1 VAEDPNNPG
10 DSPGGAPPP
19 ATNSGK
25 YVLIPE
31 DLNGDG
37 ILNPDQFPPATTDYT
52 QIPGEDTPGG
62 PDDIPVDGPTPMFG
76 QAVPASRKKMRDFLS
91 NLKNKT
97 QTAGSGENTRIGP
110 FVDPANIRQ
119 SSTSTSRNPAGK
131 TLADLGRKY
140 MPGRRQAVSP
150 HQGLTSRDLTL
161 GDLSNRRDYGTTL
174 NTTSQAPE
182 SPYGG
187 DPGALPQPEQTVVS
201 DVLLNNR
208 FAPVTNKDGVSEEA
222 QAGVYAPG
230 NVSTDRFD
238 ASTFFTTLQK
248 KMGAYTPVVDEGTGK
263 NITLDE
269 MQVIATTLIQE
280 AIGGDSGTFLEGNLP
295 FGMGDIGLR
304 TGASK
309 IPVGKLRPRNAL
321 PALYQEK
328 ASNDDYLADSD
339 TRKTYGVNNTPDQ
352 MFDRF
357 FPATMVLIA
366 VATIAATMAAVFV
379 TSWVVQGGA
388 ALGNLGAD
396 QTAPYAPGSSKKS
409 SAFGNALSNFVS
421 LSDFGLISTK
431 NNPGEAARVGLQVF
445 LGIDPGGGAFDLS
458 TIGALVR
465 TPGFYVNI
473 GRAVLRDAIEIQ
485 EKFESAGP
493 GIGGFGAAAASA
505 ILEDFKTSKLVAA
518 INMFAAIGDAHL
530 EAKKKAFNI
539 DKLNGDSVLSHAT
552 KSRQKTT
559 DNSQPEKLK
568 LAWRSNSVTS
578 TFLNPVIV
586 NSAISAQSKSSLL
599 KAPEGIDF
607 EAPANNRIAP
617 DKVEKIE
624 DSLEAEYVP
633 FYFHDLRTNEI
644 VAFHAFLTNLNDNF
658 TVNYDS
664 ADFYGR
670 ADPVQTYSS
679 TRRNL
684 QFSFYVAATNPDD
697 FDSMWFKINKLITLL
712 YPQYSQGRELIN
724 SNGGKIIVPFSQVY
738 TASPMIRLRIG
749 DVVKSNFSK
758 FNLQRLFGLGTS
770 QFDPKAGEVTD
781 KEVLATPTGAAER
794 TKQIEIIENAKRK
807 AGPQPGQIW
816 KLSTS
821 AGKVKSVA
829 NGEEIDL
836 NTIKGASEVFAKI
849 GPTPGVT
856 PINTPVA
863 FTLYASLEDAKN
875 DSPISNFG
883 VGFVYTVGR
892 NALSPNLE
900 SKDIKAAEAA
910 ALASLGS
917 VPSDAVKKEA
927 YAKTVSDFFNE
938 DSNVVV
944 KSFKESSGRGL
955 AGVIKS
961 MNFNWIDNAQITW
974 ETDLFKR
981 APKICQIQISFEPV
995 HDIAPGIDHTGINRA
1010 PVYQVGDSVNMLA
1023 QKDEE
1028 NENARA
1034 NYKKQRDLLGAG
1046 SDGAIDAA
1054 ISSVADALT
1063 GGGS

>member
-1 VAEDPNNPG
+1 MAEDPNNPG
-10 DSPGGAPPP
+10 DAPGGAPPP
-19 ATNSGK
+19 AINSGK

-37 ILNPDQFPPATTDYT
+37 KLNPDQFPPATTDYT

-97 QTAGSGENTRIGP
+97 QTAGSGENTRIGS

-150 HQGLTSRDLTL
+150 GQGLTSRDLTL
-161 GDLSNRRDYGTTL
+161 RGRNNNREYGSTLDTT
-174 NTTSQAPE
+174 NQAPQ

-187 DPGALPQPEQTVVS
+187 DPGALPQPEETVVS

-208 FAPVTNKDGVSEEA
+208 FAPVTRKDGVSSEA

-230 NVSTDRFD
+230 DVSTDRFD
-238 ASTFFTTLQK
+238 SSTFYTTLQK
-248 KMGAYTPVVDEGTGK
+248 KLGAYTSVVDNGKGK

-269 MQVIATTLIQE
+269 MQDIAATLIQE
-280 AIGGDSGTFLEGNLP
+280 AIGGDSGNAP

-304 TGASK
+304 IGASK
-309 IPVGKLRPRNAL
+309 IPVGKLRPKNAL

-328 ASNDDYLADSD
+328 ASNDAYLADSD

-357 FPATMVLIA
+357 FPAEMVLIA
-366 VATIAATMAAVFV
+366 VATIAATIGAVFV
-379 TSWVVQGGA
+379 TSFLIQGGA
-388 ALGNLGAD
+388 ALVGASAD

-409 SAFGNALSNFVS
+409 SALGNALSNFVS

-431 NNPGEAARVGLQVF
+431 NNIGTAAQRGMKVF
-445 LGIDPGGGAFDLS
+445 LGLPAGGDTGDLS
-458 TIGALVR
+458 TLGAIVR

-485 EKFESAGP
+485 EKFENAGP
-493 GIGGFGAAAASA
+493 GIGGFGAAAATA

-518 INMFAAIGDAHL
+518 INMFAAIGDANL
-530 EAKKKAFNI
+530 EAEKKAFDI
-539 DKLNGDSVLSHAT
+539 DKLNGESVLSHAT
-552 KSRQKTT
+552 KSRQKTA

-568 LAWRSNSVTS
+568 LAWRNNSVTS

-607 EAPANNRIAP
+607 KSPANNRIAP
-617 DKVEKIE
+617 KDVEKIE

-644 VAFHAFLTNLNDNF
+644 AAFHAFLSTLNDNF

-770 QFDPKAGEVTD
+770 QFDPKGE
-781 KEVLATPTGAAER
+781 KEGVDQEALATPQGAAER
-794 TKQIEIIENAKRK
+794 TKQIKIIENAKRK

-829 NGEEIDL
+829 NGDELDL
-836 NTIKGASEVFAKI
+836 NTIKGSSEVFAII
-849 GPTPGVT
+849 GPTPGIS
-856 PINTPVA
+856 PINTPVV
-863 FTLYASLEDAKN
+863 FTLCASLEDAKN
-875 DSPISNFG
+875 NNPIKNFG
-883 VGFVYTVGR
+883 VGFLYKVGR
-892 NALSPNLE
+892 NALKCIVE
-900 SKDIKAAEAA
+900 DKDIKAGEAA
-910 ALASLGS
+910 ALASLASIPTSG
-917 VPSDAVKKEA
+917 AKKDK
-927 YAKTVSDFFNE
+927 YAKTISNFFNE

-961 MNFNWIDNAQITW
+961 MNFTWIDNSQITW

-1010 PVYQVGDSVNMLA
+1010 PVYQVGDSTNQLA
-1023 QKDEE
+1023 QKGAE
-1028 NENARA
+1028 NEKAKA
-1034 NYKKQRDLLGAG
+1034 NYKEQRDLLGAG

-1054 ISSVADALT
+1054 VSSVADALT

>member
-1 VAEDPNNPG
+1 MAEDPNNPG

-19 ATNSGK
+19 AINSGK

-37 ILNPDQFPPATTDYT
+37 KLNPDQFPPATTDYT

-110 FVDPANIRQ
+110 FVDPTNIRQ
-119 SSTSTSRNPAGK
+119 SSTSTSRNAAGR
-131 TLADLGRKY
+131 TLADLGRRY
-140 MPGRRQAVSP
+140 MPGRRQAVTP
-150 HQGLTSRDLTL
+150 GEGLTSRDLTL
-161 GDLSNRRDYGTTL
+161 GDLNNTRDYGSTL
-174 NTTSQAPE
+174 DSTSQAPQ

-208 FAPVTNKDGVSEEA
+208 FAPVTRKDGVSSEA

-230 NVSTDRFD
+230 DVSTDRFD
-238 ASTFFTTLQK
+238 SSTFYTTLQK
-248 KMGAYTPVVDEGTGK
+248 KLGAYTSVVDSGTGK

-269 MQVIATTLIQE
+269 MQDIAATLIQE
-280 AIGGDSGTFLEGNLP
+280 AIGGDSGNAP

-309 IPVGKLRPRNAL
+309 IPVGKLRPKNAL

-328 ASNDDYLADSD
+328 ASNDAYLADSD
-339 TRKTYGVNNTPDQ
+339 TRKSYGANNTPDQ

-357 FPATMVLIA
+357 FPAEMVLIA

-539 DKLNGDSVLSHAT
+539 DKLNGKSVLSHAT
-552 KSRQKTT
+552 KSRQDIT
-559 DNSQPEKLK
+559 DNSQPGKLK
-568 LAWRSNSVTS
+568 LAWRNSSVKS
-578 TFLNPVIV
+578 TLLNPTIV
-586 NSAISAQSKSSLL
+586 NNAIRASSKSSLL
-599 KAPEGIDF
+599 KAPDGIDF
-607 EAPANNRIAP
+607 ESPANNRIAP
-617 DKVEKIE
+617 EDVEKIE
-624 DSLEAEYVP
+624 DSLESEYVP

-644 VAFHAFLTNLNDNF
+644 AAFHAFLTNLNDNF

-770 QFDPKAGEVTD
+770 QFDPKSGEVTD
-781 KEVLATPTGAAER
+781 DPLATPSGSAER
-794 TKQIEIIENAKRK
+794 TKQIKIIENAKRK

-816 KLSTS
+816 KISTS
-821 AGKVKSVA
+821 AGKVKSA
-829 NGEEIDL
+829 TTGEEIDL
-836 NTIKGASEVFAKI
+836 NTIKGATEVFAII
-849 GPTPGVT
+849 GPTPGIS
-856 PINTPVA
+856 PINTPVV
-863 FTLYASLEDAKN
+863 FTLCASLEDAEN
-875 DSPISNFG
+875 NNPIKNFG
-883 VGFVYTVGR
+883 VGFLYKVGR
-892 NALSPNLE
+892 NALAPILE
-900 SKDIKAAEAA
+900 SKDIKAAEVA

-917 VPSDAVKKEA
+917 VPPNVTAKET

-961 MNFNWIDNAQITW
+961 MNFTWIDNSQITW

-1010 PVYQVGDSVNMLA
+1010 PVYQVGDSTNQLA
-1023 QKDEE
+1023 QKGAE
-1028 NENARA
+1028 NENAKA

-1046 SDGAIDAA
+1046 SDGAIDPAV
-1054 ISSVADALT
+1054 SSVADALT

>member
-1 VAEDPNNPG
+1 MAEDPNNPG

-76 QAVPASRKKMRDFLS
+76 QTVPASRKKMRDFLS

-119 SSTSTSRNPAGK
+119 SSTSTSRNAAGR

-150 HQGLTSRDLTL
+150 GQGLTSRDLTL

-208 FAPVTNKDGVSEEA
+208 FAPVTKKDGVSAEA

-230 NVSTDRFD
+230 DVSTDRFD

-269 MQVIATTLIQE
+269 MQRIALTLVQE
-280 AIGGDSGTFLEGNLP
+280 AVGGGEPG
-295 FGMGDIGLR
+295 GMGDVLLR
-304 TGASK
+304 TGAKK
-309 IPVGKLRPRNAL
+309 IDVTNLRPKNAL
-321 PALYQEK
+321 PDLYQEK
-328 ASNDDYLADSD
+328 VSNDAYLAESD
-339 TRKTYGVNNTPDQ
+339 ARKSYGVNNTPDQ

-539 DKLNGDSVLSHAT
+539 DKLNGESVLSHAT
-552 KSRQKTT
+552 KSRQDITAT
-559 DNSQPEKLK
+559 SQPGKLK
-568 LAWRSNSVTS
+568 LAWRNSSVRS
-578 TFLNPVIV
+578 TLLNPTIV
-586 NSAISAQSKSSLL
+586 NNAIKASSKSSLL
-599 KAPEGIDF
+599 KAPDGIDF
-607 EAPANNRIAP
+607 ESPANNRIAP
-617 DKVEKIE
+617 EDVEKIE

-644 VAFHAFLTNLNDNF
+644 AAFHAFLTNLNDNF

-679 TRRNL
+679 TRRNI

-749 DVVKSNFSK
+749 DIVKSNFSK
-758 FNLQRLFGLGTS
+758 FNLQRLFGLGTT
-770 QFDPKAGEVTD
+770 QFDPKGGEVTD
-781 KEVLATPTGAAER
+781 DPLATPEGSAER
-794 TKQIEIIENAKRK
+794 TRQIKIIENAKRK

-816 KLSTS
+816 KINTS

-829 NGEEIDL
+829 NGEELDL
-836 NTIKGASEVFAKI
+836 NTIKGATEVFAII
-849 GPTPGVT
+849 GPTPGLT

-863 FTLYASLEDAKN
+863 FTLCASLEDAKN
-875 DSPISNFG
+875 SKPIKNFG

-892 NALSPNLE
+892 NALAPVLE
-900 SKDIKAAEAA
+900 SKDIKAAEVA
-910 ALASLGS
+910 ALARLGS
-917 VPSDAVKKEA
+917 VPPNVTAKET

-961 MNFNWIDNAQITW
+961 MNFTWIDNAQITW

-1010 PVYQVGDSVNMLA
+1010 PVYQVGDSVNHLA

>member
-76 QAVPASRKKMRDFLS
+76 QTVPASRKKMRDFLS

-110 FVDPANIRQ
+110 FVDPTNIRQ
-119 SSTSTSRNPAGK
+119 SSTSTSRNPAGR

-150 HQGLTSRDLTL
+150 GQGLTSRDLTL
-161 GDLSNRRDYGTTL
+161 GDLSNRRDYGTAL
-174 NTTSQAPE
+174 DTTSQAPE

-230 NVSTDRFD
+230 DVSTDRFD

-269 MQVIATTLIQE
+269 MQRIALTLVQE
-280 AIGGDSGTFLEGNLP
+280 AVGGGEPG
-295 FGMGDIGLR
+295 GMGDVLLR
-304 TGASK
+304 TGAKK
-309 IPVGKLRPRNAL
+309 IDVTNLRPKNAL
-321 PALYQEK
+321 PDLYQEK
-328 ASNDDYLADSD
+328 VSNDAYLAESD
-339 TRKTYGVNNTPDQ
+339 ARKSYGVNNTPDQ

-366 VATIAATMAAVFV
+366 VATIAATIAAVFV
-379 TSWVVQGGA
+379 TSFVIQGGA
-388 ALGNLGAD
+388 ALVGASAD

-431 NNPGEAARVGLQVF
+431 NNIGTAAQRGMKVF
-445 LGIDPGGGAFDLS
+445 LGIPAGGDTGDLS
-458 TIGALVR
+458 FLGALVR

-485 EKFESAGP
+485 EKFENAGP

-518 INMFAAIGDAHL
+518 INMFAAIGDANL
-530 EAKKKAFNI
+530 EAEKKAFDI
-539 DKLNGDSVLSHAT
+539 DKLNGESVLSHAT
-552 KSRQKTT
+552 KSRQDVTAT
-559 DNSQPEKLK
+559 SQPGKLK
-568 LAWRSNSVTS
+568 LAWRNSSVKS
-578 TFLNPVIV
+578 TLLNPVIV
-586 NSAISAQSKSSLL
+586 NSAINASSKSNLL
-599 KAPEGIDF
+599 KAPDGIDF
-607 EAPANNRIAP
+607 KSPANNRMAP
-617 DKVEKIE
+617 EDVEKIE

-644 VAFHAFLTNLNDNF
+644 AAFHAFLTNLNDNF
-658 TVNYDS
+658 TVTYDS

-684 QFSFYVAATNPDD
+684 QFSFYVAATNPED

-712 YPQYSQGRELIN
+712 YPQYSQGRELVN

-770 QFDPKAGEVTD
+770 QFDPKGGEVTD
-781 KEVLATPTGAAER
+781 EPLSTPQGAAER
-794 TKQIEIIENAKRK
+794 TKQIEIIEKAKKK

-816 KLSTS
+816 RLSTS
-821 AGKVKSVA
+821 AGKVKSVPK
-829 NGEEIDL
+829 GTEHDL
-836 NTIKGASEVFAKI
+836 NAIKGTTEVFAII
-849 GPTPGVT
+849 GPTPGIT
-856 PINTPVA
+856 PINTPVV
-863 FTLYASLEDAKN
+863 FTLCASLEDAKN
-875 DSPISNFG
+875 SKPIKDFG
-883 VGFVYTVGR
+883 DGSLYTIGR
-892 NALSPNLE
+892 NALAPILE

-910 ALASLGS
+910 ALASLAS
-917 VPSDAVKKEA
+917 VVADGVKKEA
-927 YAKTVSDFFNE
+927 YAKTISDFFNE

-961 MNFNWIDNAQITW
+961 MNFTWIDNAQITW

-1010 PVYQVGDSVNMLA
+1010 PVYQVGDSVNRMA
-1023 QKDEE
+1023 QKDAE